1 MIIWASKVKFCREK
15 CKIFGSEILIS
26 LHRYCET
33 ISKIFLLMKMINLTK
48 KTIYL
53 FQIWPILK
61 KRKPYNS
68 DFLNILHRSFLFNI
82 CLTLTKGIY
91 TAGIMKYVEIKNK
104 HYKQKLMD
112 HLSVLE
118 TIFPVE
124 QSKKRSEKFS
134 VSIFAFLL
142 CTVKQN

>member
-1 MIIWASKVKFCREK
+1 
-15 CKIFGSEILIS
+15 
-26 LHRYCET
+26 
-33 ISKIFLLMKMINLTK
+33 
-48 KTIYL
+48 
-53 FQIWPILK
+53 
-61 KRKPYNS
+61 
-68 DFLNILHRSFLFNI
+68 
-82 CLTLTKGIY
+82 
-91 TAGIMKYVEIKNK
+91 MKYVEMKNK

-142 CTVKQN
+142 